1 MVDKTV
7 SNKTT
12 SMVSKKEVEE
22 SGLFQPQIFKKVELR
37 HGFKKETIWY
47 PFVCSKVFMS
57 KEDAAIYLPFFI
69 KELIKNG
76 DLQESVLK
84 KENGKKYVDEEQI
97 KTCIVRLQISA
108 IEQEN

>member
-7 SNKTT
+7 SNQTT
-12 SMVSKKEVEE
+12 SMASNKEVEE

-37 HGFKKETIWY
+37 YGFKKETIWY

-84 KENGKKYVDEEQI
+84 EEKGKKYVDEDQV
-97 KTCIVRLQISA
+97 KTCIVRLNISA
-108 IEQEN
+108 IEQGN

>member
-7 SNKTT
+7 SNQTT

-57 KEDAAIYLPFFI
+57 KEDAVIYLPFFI

-76 DLQESVLK
+76 DLQEFVLK
-84 KENGKKYVDEEQI
+84 EEKGKKYVDEDQV
-97 KTCIVRLQISA
+97 KTCIVRLNISA
-108 IEQEN
+108 IEQGN

>member
-7 SNKTT
+7 SNQTT

-37 HGFKKETIWY
+37 HGFKKETVWY
-47 PFVCSKVFMS
+47 PFACSKVFMS

-84 KENGKKYVDEEQI
+84 EEKGKKYVDEDQV
-97 KTCIVRLQISA
+97 KTCIVRLNISA
-108 IEQEN
+108 IEQDN

>member
-1 MVDKTV
+1 MIDKTI
-7 SNKTT
+7 SNQTT

-84 KENGKKYVDEEQI
+84 EEKGKKYVDEDQV
-97 KTCIVRLQISA
+97 KTCIVRLNISA
-108 IEQEN
+108 IEQGN

>member
-37 HGFKKETIWY
+37 HGFKKEIIWY
-47 PFVCSKVFMS
+47 PF
-57 KEDAAIYLPFFI
+57 
-69 KELIKNG
+69 
-76 DLQESVLK
+76 
-84 KENGKKYVDEEQI
+84 
-97 KTCIVRLQISA
+97 T
-108 IEQEN
+108 

>member
-1 MVDKTV
+1 MIAKTV
-7 SNKTT
+7 SNQTT
-12 SMVSKKEVEE
+12 SMASKKEVEE

-84 KENGKKYVDEEQI
+84 EEKGKKYVDEDQV
-97 KTCIVRLQISA
+97 KTCIVRLNISA
-108 IEQEN
+108 IEQGN

>member
-7 SNKTT
+7 SNQTT

-22 SGLFQPQIFKKVELR
+22 SGLFQPQIFKKVKLR
-37 HGFKKETIWY
+37 DGFKKETIWY

-84 KENGKKYVDEEQI
+84 EEKGKKYVDEDQV
-97 KTCIVRLQISA
+97 KTCIVRLNISA
-108 IEQEN
+108 IEQGN

>member
-1 MVDKTV
+1 MIDKTV
-7 SNKTT
+7 SNQTT

-22 SGLFQPQIFKKVELR
+22 SGLFQPQIFKKVKLR
-37 HGFKKETIWY
+37 DGFKKETIWY

-84 KENGKKYVDEEQI
+84 EEKGKKYVDEDQV
-97 KTCIVRLQISA
+97 KTCIVRLDISA
-108 IEQEN
+108 IEQGN

>member
-7 SNKTT
+7 SNQTT

-47 PFVCSKVFMS
+47 PSVCSKVFMS
-57 KEDAAIYLPFFI
+57 KKDAAIYLPFFI

-84 KENGKKYVDEEQI
+84 EEKGKKYVDEDQV
-97 KTCIVRLQISA
+97 KTCIVRLNISA
-108 IEQEN
+108 IEQGN

>member
-47 PFVCSKVFMS
+47 PFTCSKVFMS
-57 KEDAAIYLPFFI
+57 KNDAAIYLPFYI
-69 KELIKNG
+69 NPHPKAYSL
-76 DLQESVLK
+76 
-84 KENGKKYVDEEQI
+84 
-97 KTCIVRLQISA
+97 LQILLRHYLFS
-108 IEQEN
+108 

>member
-47 PFVCSKVFMS
+47 PFTSSKVFMS
-57 KEDAAIYLPFFI
+57 KNDDGIYL
-69 KELIKNG
+69 L
-76 DLQESVLK
+76 
-84 KENGKKYVDEEQI
+84 Y
-97 KTCIVRLQISA
+97 
-108 IEQEN
+108 

>member
-1 MVDKTV
+1 MIDKTV
-7 SNKTT
+7 SNQTI

-84 KENGKKYVDEEQI
+84 EEKGKKYVDEDQV
-97 KTCIVRLQISA
+97 KTCIVRLNISA
-108 IEQEN
+108 IEQGN